1 MTDLETMEQVTML
14 GTEQE
19 TELQETRLMT
29 EVMVEV
35 KMELQAEVVVLV
47 EAERWLSG

>member
-19 TELQETRLMT
+19 TELQETELMT

-35 KMELQAEVVVLV
+35 KMELPAEVVVLV
-47 EAERWLSG
+47 EAERWLNG